1 MKTIDIN
8 QKTVRVLIVDDQKS
22 VRLTLKLYL
31 ESNSQIEV
39 VAMAED
45 GVTALEKIA
54 QLQPNVTLID
64 LEMPGMNGITT
75 IEIINKR
82 FPKTKTLVLSSHEQK
97 EYIHQAILAGAKG
110 YLKKGAS
117 QEQLTAAV
125 LKVNQG
131 YFQLDTELSEKFSLT
146 NNGTLQEEYHA
157 VDIDKIDF
165 WPLETGFS
173 DNSTENSH
181 KELTQ
186 MRREIVDILEFKI
199 HLLES
204 KKNNIH
210 LNFKRLQRQFSWLL
224 ASQLVLFFVVLG
236 STSSLLKIKQQ
247 SSNNMQSTNFVDTSQ
262 LVK

>member
-45 GVTALEKIA
+45 GVAALEKIA
-54 QLQPNVTLID
+54 ELQPNVALID

-75 IEIINKR
+75 IEIINER
-82 FPKTKTLVLSSHEQK
+82 FPETKTLVLSSHEQK

-110 YLKKGAS
+110 YLMKGTS
-117 QEQLTAAV
+117 PEQLTAAV

-131 YFQLDTELSEKFSLT
+131 YFQLDTKLSEKFSFK
-146 NNGTLQEEYHA
+146 NNGTLEEEYHA
-157 VDIDKIDF
+157 VDIDEIDF
-165 WPLETGFS
+165 WPLEAEFPE
-173 DNSTENSH
+173 NSTEDTNQ
-181 KELTQ
+181 ELTQ
-186 MRREIVDILEFKI
+186 MRREIVDILEFKL
-199 HLLES
+199 HLLEA
-204 KKNNIH
+204 KKNTIN
-210 LNFKRLQRQFSWLL
+210 LNFKRLQRKFSWLL

-236 STSSLLKIKQQ
+236 STSSMLKIKQQ
-247 SSNNMQSTNFVDTSQ
+247 SPNNVQNTNFVDTSQ